1 MSTKFRLTQEQIE
14 KIEIWEQ
21 EQNLLAVE
29 KQKKNTDNPNE
40 FQIMNWEA
48 GYPYDGTV
56 GVGLTYMFTPTSIGT
71 IIKVKHN
78 HTKNELDLTDYD
90 NF

>member
-40 FQIMNWEA
+40 FQR
-48 GYPYDGTV
+48 
-56 GVGLTYMFTPTSIGT
+56 IG
-71 IIKVKHN
+71 
-78 HTKNELDLTDYD
+78 
-90 NF
+90 